1 MINNNVNVNAR
12 DRRNQTCLHMA
23 CAHGNSFVV
32 HALLRGGAVRFFVD
46 LIIFSIYDLLRIS
59 IIEILMDGHQLILQ
73 LIMED
78 LVVYKC

>member
-1 MINNNVNVNAR
+1 
-12 DRRNQTCLHMA
+12 MA

-46 LIIFSIYDLLRIS
+46 LIIFSVYNLLRIS